1 MDSPPDDLVI
11 GPGMSVVSLQMQS
24 MRSMQSL
31 CERLMAFWVAQGS
44 RRLHPTQV
52 GWRRLLSGASNP
64 WLTEKEDFGFKRPSR
79 LEQIGDKQASQAPQ
93 SEASAGSP

>member
-24 MRSMQSL
+24 M
-31 CERLMAFWVAQGS
+31 FWVAQGS
-44 RRLHPTQV
+44 MRLHPTQV

-79 LEQIGDKQASQAPQ
+79 LDWR
-93 SEASAGSP
+93 